1 MATSVTVNQAC
12 TTPNAHQLRFTSL
25 FDPGRGVVVPCD
37 EAGHVNLD
45 LLSDRLR
52 NAYLWAR
59 AMVGREYGYPV
70 VERRH

>member
-1 MATSVTVNQAC
+1 MATSITANQAC
-12 TTPNAHQLRFTSL
+12 AAHSAHQLRFTSL

-59 AMVGREYGYPV
+59 AMVGREYRFPT
-70 VERRH
+70 VEPRQ